1 MASTTQG
8 NDQPSLDD
16 LISLKEAADNSGLSP
31 NHLRLLVGRG
41 DLWGKKI
48 GRNWVTTI
56 KAVNEYLAR
65 DRKPGPKPKSNLLKV
80 LEGNP
85 GKRPLRN
92 NLRIKLLKR
101 IQTPRWLPKY
111 GKQFWRIHT
120 PLLKSY
126 GLLTE
131 LDSVA
136 FEMLCVN
143 YAVFRETAEILQ
155 KEGLLTKQKKKIGNS
170 SFSVLLTNQKKKNFQ
185 FSFKNILYFLN

>member
-1 MASTTQG
+1 M
-8 NDQPSLDD
+8 
-16 LISLKEAADNSGLSP
+16 
-31 NHLRLLVGRG
+31 
-41 DLWGKKI
+41 
-48 GRNWVTTI
+48 
-56 KAVNEYLAR
+56 
-65 DRKPGPKPKSNLLKV
+65 KPGPKPKSNLLKV

-155 KEGLLTKQKKKIGNS
+155 KEGLLTIDERKLTRKHPAITIYIN
-170 SFSVLLTNQKKKNFQ
+170 FSKL
-185 FSFKNILYFLN
+185 FLNLLRDFGMTPSSRSRLDITVVEDEFDPMEDLLNKSFFQ